1 MILDLIFVK
10 CPGLQP
16 RHKQFK
22 DPRIPKTFHLIA
34 AAVPHVKITDHTDTH
49 GTRCPYGKINT
60 VYAVNGHR
68 MRTHFAI
75 YIIIDSCVKL
85 FQFCVCKLRRECVW
99 ILQFLRCPV
108 IVSNLQE
115 IFAHLLPMQEHRII
129 SGLVLQ
135 FHRIALISNLRCH
148 SYCVRHEHLDQ
159 QSLFHLMCSQKA
171 FRICRLGI
179 HDFLN
184 SSPVH

>member
-1 MILDLIFVK
+1 MILNLIFVK
-10 CPGLQP
+10 CSHFKT

-22 DPRIPKTFHLIA
+22 DAGISQALHLVASAIPHIE
-34 AAVPHVKITDHTDTH
+34 VTDYADTH
-49 GTRCPYGKINT
+49 GAGCPHGKINT
-60 VYAVNGHR
+60 FYTVNRHR
-68 MRTHFAI
+68 VRAHLAI
-75 YIIIDSCVKL
+75 HIVINACVKL
-85 FQFCVCKLRRECVW
+85 FQFRVRKLRRKRVR

-108 IVSNLQE
+108 IVSNLQK

-135 FHRIALISNLRCH
+135 FHGIALISNLRCH
-148 SYCVRHEHLDQ
+148 SYRVRHEHLDQ
-159 QSLFHLMCSQKA
+159 QSLFHLMRSQKA

>member
-1 MILDLIFVK
+1 MVLDLIFVK
-10 CPGLQP
+10 CSSFQP

-22 DPRIPKTFHLIA
+22 DPRIPKTFHLMA
-34 AAVPHVKITDHTDTH
+34 AAVPHIKITDHTDTH

-60 VYAVNGHR
+60 VYTVNGHR
-68 MRTHFAI
+68 MRTHFAV

-85 FQFCVCKLRRECVW
+85 FQFCVCKLRRKCVW

-159 QSLFHLMCSQKA
+159 QSLFHLMRSQKA